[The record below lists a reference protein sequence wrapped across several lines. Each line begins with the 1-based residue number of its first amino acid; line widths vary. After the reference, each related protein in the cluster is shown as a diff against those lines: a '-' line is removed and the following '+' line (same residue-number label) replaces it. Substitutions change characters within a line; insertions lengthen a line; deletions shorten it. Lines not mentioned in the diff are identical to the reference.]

1 MWCSGLTPRAPEA
14 EARSCCP
21 RGLIKHSRKLQN
33 KTGRPL
39 DRAGQGE
46 AVFAS
51 FSVTYLGV
59 LGQAVWL
66 QVARFLL
73 IGASKLLQGLKRT
86 LVRQE
91 SAFPNYIQGRCSVP
105 SCSVTFGQE
114 GHVARRDCSRQQ
126 WWQRTKVCLG
136 FGLPDSALQIL
147 ALF

>member
-1 MWCSGLTPRAPEA
+1 MWGSGLTPRAPEA

-21 RGLIKHSRKLQN
+21 RGLIKHSRRLQN

-46 AVFAS
+46 AVFAT

-73 IGASKLLQGLKRT
+73 IGASKLLQGLREPWLGKSRLSPIT
-86 LVRQE
+86 YRVDAVYHPALLLLDKKAMWQGGTAAGSNGGKE
-91 SAFPNYIQGRCSVP
+91 LKSAWASAFQIQHCR
-105 SCSVTFGQE
+105 F
-114 GHVARRDCSRQQ
+114 
-126 WWQRTKVCLG
+126 
-136 FGLPDSALQIL
+136 
-147 ALF
+147 